1 MKPKI
6 NIKHYLNKKLKSGN
20 PDDGYSVYYYITIKR
35 RTILKPSIIGIVKEA
50 DFESGKYNEATE
62 KERNLIKKVAEKYLD
77 DLDNNRVNLQ
87 IKDLVDRGFNSKD
100 EFVNGLNSYISYY
113 YDKDIISILKEHQ
126 QKEIIKA
133 IIRKLETTFDLS
145 PLKDWDKGLI
155 INTFRQIDNTTRDLF
170 YLKNLQGDNL
180 GFYCLTKNL
189 EEYTNQRD
197 IINKDLSTREYLTQL
212 QNSGNKTLSIIEYMT
227 ELRDILPKI
236 LLENYTL
243 LTDKEFRQITK
254 DLRIN
259 SNYIRDRFLPIID
272 RIIKPEYHYS
282 LINHLITY

>member
-20 PDDGYSVYYYITIKR
+20 PEDGYSVYYYITIKR

-50 DFESGKYNEATE
+50 DFESGKYNEETE

-87 IKDLVDRGFNSKD
+87 IKDFADRGFNSKD

-113 YDKDIISILKEHQ
+113 YDKDIISILKDHQ
-126 QKEIIKA
+126 KKEIIKA
-133 IIRKLETTFDLS
+133 IIRKFEETFDFS

-155 INTFRQIDNTTRDLF
+155 INAFRQIDNTTRDLF
-170 YLKNLQGDNL
+170 YLKNLKGDDL
-180 GFYCLTKNL
+180 AIYCLTKNL
-189 EEYTNQRD
+189 EEYINQRD
-197 IINKDLSTREYLTQL
+197 IINKDLSTREYMAALR
-212 QNSGNKTLSIIEYMT
+212 NSGNKTLSIIEYMT
-227 ELRDILPKI
+227 ELRDILPTV
-236 LLENYTL
+236 LLKNYTL
-243 LTDKEFRQITK
+243 LSEHEFRQISK
-254 DLRIN
+254 DWRIN
-259 SNYIRDRFLPIID
+259 ANYIKEMFLPIID

-282 LINHLITY
+282 LINQLITY